1 MGSGPSGLEVEASRN
16 TIDVEHFASEVK
28 PRVVLAF
35 EGVAVDTRKGNAAT
49 GYEFI
54 FENCTPHDGVI
65 VIDERVDETMDV
77 LFAEFA
83 ASFLS

>member
-1 MGSGPSGLEVEASRN
+1 MGSGPSSLEVEASCY
-16 TIDVEHFASEVK
+16 TIDVEHLASEVK

-49 GYEFI
+49 SDELI
-54 FENCTPHDGVI
+54 FESRTTYDGVV